1 MDKQLKIDALNALL
15 VDLEYKSNLICQQC
29 DEIKRKPLTTK
40 LIELK
45 TLVAELT
52 FLVEKHNKVEK
63 ELNKLV
69 PKFTADDIPF

>member
-15 VDLEYKSNLICQQC
+15 VDLEYRSNLICQQFN
-29 DEIKRKPLTTK
+29 EIQRKPLTTK